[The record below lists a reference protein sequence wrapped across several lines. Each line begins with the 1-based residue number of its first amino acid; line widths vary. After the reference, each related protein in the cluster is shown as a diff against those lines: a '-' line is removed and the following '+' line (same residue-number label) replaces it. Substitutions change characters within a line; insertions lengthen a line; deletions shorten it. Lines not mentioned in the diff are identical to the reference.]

1 MQRSNVVSIVKHAV
15 AAPFAPVVN
24 DESRQV
30 IIMKARALLECLAI
44 IPAKYL
50 WAQITNEKLEPC
62 CRKPENL
69 TLEIRKTQ
77 DIPEIV
83 EPDLYVMQCGCG
95 RKHRRLLLQPGQYGA
110 TVPEPNINPLL
121 PKELRYAKTDA

>member
-1 MQRSNVVSIVKHAV
+1 MQNNKVISLVNR
-15 AAPFAPVVN
+15 APASFEPAVN
-24 DESRQV
+24 DESKQV
-30 IIMKARALLECLAI
+30 IIMVARRLLECLAI

-50 WAQITNEKLEPC
+50 WAQINNEKLEPC
-62 CRKPENL
+62 CRKVENL

-83 EPDLYVMQCGCG
+83 EPDLYVMQCACG

-110 TVPEPNINPLL
+110 TAPEPNINPLL
-121 PKELRYAKTDA
+121 PKELRHAPSNA